1 VTQRLGWR
9 SVQVAE
15 DTLLPLGQLQFAG
28 KKWQHVRSALN
39 KAAREGIT
47 AEWWSYQEM
56 PPELR
61 GQVQQISGKWVADK
75 GLPEMNF
82 MLGGLDELNDPN
94 VRCLVAVDADRKVH
108 AITSWLPVYEGG
120 RPVGWTL
127 DLMRRDT
134 EGTVHGVMEFLI
146 ATAALN
152 FQEEGARF
160 ASLAGAPLAG
170 VNHGDDDCS
179 EHSRALARALDLIG
193 DTMEPAYGFQSLRQF
208 KDKFQP
214 VYQPLYLAY
223 PDPAALGP
231 IAIALGS
238 IYLPNPMSRQGL
250 RMLTT
255 IRRPHAGGARRGAA
269 KKAARAPRR
278 PGVTRGAVLR
288 RAPRRSGRPAG
299 AEAAEHPGVLEA
311 GGGQGGGAVADEVL
325 GSRQL

>member
-1 VTQRLGWR
+1 
-9 SVQVAE
+9 
-15 DTLLPLGQLQFAG
+15 LLPLGQLQFAG
-28 KKWQHVRSALN
+28 KKWQHVRAARN

-61 GQVQQISGKWVADK
+61 GQVCQISGKWVADK

-94 VRCLVAVDADRKVH
+94 VRCLVAVDADRKLH
-108 AITSWLPVYEGG
+108 AITSWLPVYDGG

-146 ATAALN
+146 ATAALT

-160 ASLAGAPLAG
+160 VSLSGAPLAG
-170 VNHGDDDCS
+170 VNHGDDDCG
-179 EHSRALARALDLIG
+179 EHPRALARALDLIG

-214 VYQPLYLAY
+214 VHEPLYLAY

-231 IAIALGS
+231 IAIAIGS
-238 IYLPNPMSRQGL
+238 IYLLTPMSRQGL
-250 RMLTT
+250 RKLTT
-255 IRRPHAGGARRGAA
+255 FGRPHAAARPGDAQ
-269 KKAARAPRR
+269 KAARTVGRR
-278 PGVTRGAVLR
+278 PGVTRTADPRRTPR
-288 RAPRRSGRPAG
+288 RASRACGRVAG
-299 AEAAEHPGVLEA
+299 TEAAEPAGVMEADGA
-311 GGGQGGGAVADEVL
+311 GGRPDGCAVADQVL
-325 GSRQL
+325 GSLQP